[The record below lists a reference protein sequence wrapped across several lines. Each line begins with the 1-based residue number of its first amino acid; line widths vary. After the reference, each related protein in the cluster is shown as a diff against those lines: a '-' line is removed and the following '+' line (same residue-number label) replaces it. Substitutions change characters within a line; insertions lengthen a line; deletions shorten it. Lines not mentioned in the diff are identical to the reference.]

1 MKKNESNLF
10 SIMHTLH
17 VGLEGLCTNGQLLVS
32 EKLCDFYCGILVVTH
47 QLCTG
52 LALNSTGPL
61 QNFIKLFTFLS
72 SVVLNCQTR
81 SGDPTLPPFPYV
93 NETDSKSNLSMG
105 FFQGRSAKL
114 TSYHIRPKARRK
126 YQVNFKKITTEV
138 KFGHL
143 FFYVLIYFHSCNQSL
158 LKEI

>member
-1 MKKNESNLF
+1 MYKWTTTGKRETRRLLLRHLSR
-10 SIMHTLH
+10 HTSTVH
-17 VGLEGLCTNGQLLVS
+17 GAGTE
-32 EKLCDFYCGILVVTH
+32 FYR
-47 QLCTG
+47 
-52 LALNSTGPL
+52 NSTL
-61 QNFIKLFTFLS
+61 QSFIKLFTFLS

-93 NETDSKSNLSMG
+93 NETDSKENLSMG

-114 TSYHIRPKARRK
+114 TSYNIRPKARRK

-143 FFYVLIYFHSCNQSL
+143 LFYVLIYFHSCNQSL
-158 LKEI
+158 